1 MSRVTR
7 RFWKRFSAIALP
19 YWFSDDKWKARGLV
33 LLLIVLLLGQVGSNV
48 LFNWQSGE
56 LTSALAA
63 RDAGRFWRVI
73 QECLVLLVI
82 AVPIYALY
90 YFVRDR
96 LGLSWR
102 RWLTNSVLDSYFT
115 NRAYYELNANP
126 KIDNPDQRIS
136 EDVNTFTQKT
146 LYFFLIIAGAVI
158 QLIAFSGV
166 LWSISQALVYFL
178 VIYAIVGTL
187 ITTAIFG
194 RVLIGLN
201 FFQLKREADFR
212 FSLVRVRE
220 NAEAIALYGGEEEES
235 FQVKQRFDA
244 AAANYLRLINWQ
256 LGLSVFQYAYS
267 FLTIII
273 PSAIIASRVL
283 SGELEVGRAT
293 QAAGAFT
300 AILTALA
307 IIVENFDQLS
317 KFAAGVDRL
326 ETFVRYLAGESAERP
341 QSSAI
346 KHVVQDSLVELK
358 DLTLKTPDDKRALV
372 ADLSVKVKPGQ
383 GIMIVGPSGGGKS
396 SLLRAVAG
404 LWHAGSG
411 QIVRPSHEELLFLP
425 QRPYMVLGS
434 LRSQLLYPHHH
445 RDISDDE
452 LLKLLEAV
460 NLPKLAEQAG
470 GLDAQLDWEEVL
482 SVGEQQRL
490 AIARVLLIK
499 PRYAMLDEAT
509 SALDVRN
516 EERIYK
522 LLKQTETTL
531 VSVSHHPSILKYHE
545 EVLELMGDGKWKVQ
559 PAEDYNLS

>member
-7 RFWKRFSAIALP
+7 RFWKRFSTIALP
-19 YWFSDDKWKARGLV
+19 YWFSDDKWKARGLIV
-33 LLLIVLLLGQVGSNV
+33 LLVLLLLGQVGSNV

-63 RDAGRFWRVI
+63 RDGQRFWRVI
-73 QECLVLLVI
+73 QECLVLLVV

-187 ITTAIFG
+187 VTTVVFG

-212 FSLVRVRE
+212 FGLIRIRE

-244 AAANYLRLINWQ
+244 AAANYTRLINWQ
-256 LGLSVFQYAYS
+256 LGLSIFQYAYS

-273 PSAIIASRVL
+273 PSAIIASRCCPA
-283 SGELEVGRAT
+283 SW
-293 QAAGAFT
+293 
-300 AILTALA
+300 
-307 IIVENFDQLS
+307 
-317 KFAAGVDRL
+317 K
-326 ETFVRYLAGESAERP
+326 LAGPRRP
-341 QSSAI
+341 PA
-346 KHVVQDSLVELK
+346 H
-358 DLTLKTPDDKRALV
+358 
-372 ADLSVKVKPGQ
+372 
-383 GIMIVGPSGGGKS
+383 
-396 SLLRAVAG
+396 LR
-404 LWHAGSG
+404 
-411 QIVRPSHEELLFLP
+411 QF
-425 QRPYMVLGS
+425 
-434 LRSQLLYPHHH
+434 
-445 RDISDDE
+445 
-452 LLKLLEAV
+452 
-460 NLPKLAEQAG
+460 
-470 GLDAQLDWEEVL
+470 
-482 SVGEQQRL
+482 
-490 AIARVLLIK
+490 
-499 PRYAMLDEAT
+499 
-509 SALDVRN
+509 
-516 EERIYK
+516 
-522 LLKQTETTL
+522 
-531 VSVSHHPSILKYHE
+531 
-545 EVLELMGDGKWKVQ
+545 
-559 PAEDYNLS
+559 